1 MEILIISVLFVI
13 CIIVL
18 EIIHFKERKMYL
30 NAILSNDVKEFEVLQ
45 KADKPVKAEIKEKKE
60 PINYV

>member
-1 MEILIISVLFVI
+1 METMIITVLFVI

-18 EIIHFKERKMYL
+18 EIIHFKERRMYL
-30 NAILSNDVKEFEVLQ
+30 NAILSDDVKEFEVLQ
-45 KADKPVKAEIKEKKE
+45 KADKPVKTEIKEKKE

>member
-45 KADKPVKAEIKEKKE
+45 KADKPVKAEPKEKKE

>member
-30 NAILSNDVKEFEVLQ
+30 NAILSDNVKEFEVLQ
-45 KADKPVKAEIKEKKE
+45 KADKPVKAEVKEKKE